1 MRPRAGMRMING
13 IEVAIAQPIFISQL
27 GRQFILVGTTTEH
40 TILFLDNKERKTIK
54 IHQLDHTRTI

>member
-1 MRPRAGMRMING
+1 MRLRAGMKLING

-40 TILFLDNKERKTIK
+40 TILFLDKIGTKTNN
-54 IHQLDHTRTI
+54 T